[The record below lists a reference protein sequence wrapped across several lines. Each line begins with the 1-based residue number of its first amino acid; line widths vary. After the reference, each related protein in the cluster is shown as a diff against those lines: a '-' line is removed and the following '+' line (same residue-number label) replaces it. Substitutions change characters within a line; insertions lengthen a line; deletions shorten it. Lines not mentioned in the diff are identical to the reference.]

1 MSHHFCLEKYR
12 LVFDWYQC
20 NVLKNENFDS
30 RFNVSSFNQY
40 LNMLVLVSFQ
50 LGFKMPQKAL
60 TQI

>member
-30 RFNVSSFNQY
+30 RFNVSSLNQY
-40 LNMLVLVSFQ
+40 LNILVSIQ
-50 LGFKMPQKAL
+50 LGFKMPQKEL